1 MTNDKRVSLSKVFVL
16 EKKEKKRT
24 EQKRKEIEKKR
35 NEIYLSQHLKVRN
48 FQRRI
53 EGLLALIRQVFAITL
68 TNK

>member
-1 MTNDKRVSLSKVFVL
+1 MTNDKRVSLFKVFVL

-24 EQKRKEIEKKR
+24 EQKRTEKKR
-35 NEIYLSQHLKVRN
+35 NEIDLSQHLKVRN

>member
-16 EKKEKKRT
+16 EKK
-24 EQKRKEIEKKR
+24 RKEQKR
-35 NEIYLSQHLKVRN
+35 NEIDLSQHLKVRN